1 MMKKSLFIHIL
12 IDLSIIF
19 LLFLIKVFKENKDKT
34 EKIIDILN
42 DLSYDMEFVEIHL
55 KELKNSLNVKEI

>member
-1 MMKKSLFIHIL
+1 MMKKSLFIHVL

-19 LLFLIKVFKENKDKT
+19 LLFLIKIFKENKDKT

>member
-1 MMKKSLFIHIL
+1 MMKKSLFIHVL

>member
-42 DLSYDMEFVEIHL
+42 DLSYDMEFVESHL

>member
-1 MMKKSLFIHIL
+1 MMKKSLFIHVL

-42 DLSYDMEFVEIHL
+42 DLSYDMEFVESHL